1 MLFIQGDPILFQYIC
16 VEKSTKRLYTEILL
30 YFVFFKLI
38 FIGIQST
45 YNVVL
50 VSDIQQS
57 ELVLHKDIHLCLGS
71 SPIGPLKY

>member
-30 YFVFFKLI
+30 YFVFLKLI

-57 ELVLHKDIHLCLGS
+57 ELVLHKDIHLFLDS